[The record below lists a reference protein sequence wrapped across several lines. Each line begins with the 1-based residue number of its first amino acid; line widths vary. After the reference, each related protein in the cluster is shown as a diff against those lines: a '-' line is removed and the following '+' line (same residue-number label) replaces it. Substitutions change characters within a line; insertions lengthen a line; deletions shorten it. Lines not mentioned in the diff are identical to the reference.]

1 MNIEDPKIVDEKF
14 LSKKCAW
21 LYYVGNLNQNQ
32 IAKKI
37 GLSKMRVHRL
47 IAFAEKNG
55 FVKTFVEGGFDK
67 TTKYEE
73 IIKQKYNL
81 KICEVIPN
89 DEVNGDPLQMLG
101 AAGARFI
108 MNQINEKN
116 INEFGI
122 GTGRTMFS
130 VAKWLP
136 KIEKQINVIS
146 LNGSLTYNNA
156 IRTRT
161 VMSQISDKI
170 IGECFATGMP
180 LIIETIEQR
189 KIVEKIKFIKDI
201 MNKANNTKIK
211 IFGVG
216 GLDNSAQIVKTK
228 IFSKDTVIRLKQD
241 GAVGEVGGNFFNM
254 DGKLISNEE
263 TSKVLAADS
272 NYFNKSMTVLIAG
285 GKNKMKQ
292 IKSVLKSELFFGLI
306 TDEATAKIII
316 KNS

>member
-1 MNIEDPKIVDEKF
+1 MNSKEQKYLDEKY
-14 LSKKCAW
+14 LSKKAAW
-21 LYYVGNLNQNQ
+21 LYHVAKLNQNQ
-32 IAKKI
+32 IAENI

-47 IAFAEKNG
+47 IAFAESNG
-55 FVKTFVEGGFDK
+55 YVKTFVEGNFYE
-67 TTKYEE
+67 TSKYEE
-73 IIKQKYNL
+73 ILKEKYN
-81 KICEVIPN
+81 INFCEVIPN
-89 DEVNGDPLQMLG
+89 DFETNNIINSLG
-101 AAGARFI
+101 AAGARFLI
-108 MNQINEKN
+108 NQINQKN

-130 VAKWLP
+130 LAKWLP

-170 IGECFATGMP
+170 NGECFATGMP

-189 KIVEKIKFIKDI
+189 RIVEKIKFIKDI

-216 GLDNSAQIVKTK
+216 GLDSSSQIVKTK
-228 IFSKDTVIRLKQD
+228 IFSKETVIRLKED
-241 GAVGEVGGNFFNM
+241 GAIGEVGGNFFNM
-254 DGKLISNEE
+254 NGKQISNEE

-272 NYFNKSMTVLIAG
+272 NYFKKSMTVLIAG
-285 GKNKMKQ
+285 GENKAKQ
-292 IKSVLKSELFFGLI
+292 IKSALKSELFFGLI
-306 TDEATAKIII
+306 TDEKTAGMLI
-316 KNS
+316 KK

>member
-1 MNIEDPKIVDEKF
+1 MNSKEQKYLDEKY
-14 LSKKCAW
+14 LSKKAAW
-21 LYYVGNLNQNQ
+21 LYHVAKLNQNQ
-32 IAKKI
+32 IAENI

-47 IAFAEKNG
+47 IAFAENNG
-55 FVKTFVEGGFDK
+55 YVKTFVEGNFYEAS
-67 TTKYEE
+67 KYEE
-73 IIKQKYNL
+73 ILKEKYN
-81 KICEVIPN
+81 INFCEVIPN
-89 DEVNGDPLQMLG
+89 DFEINNITNSLG
-101 AAGARFI
+101 AAGARFLI
-108 MNQINEKN
+108 NQINQKN

-130 VAKWLP
+130 LAKWLP

-170 IGECFATGMP
+170 NGECFATGMP

-316 KNS
+316 KNN